1 MTKILKAAVA
11 GGAAAVAAAALLW
24 GMRPA
29 PSAPTQPRERGAATE
44 HGAAPSAMA
53 GPPTA
58 TAKAPPEPEAPP
70 ATEAT
75 AGGALARPQRPGPS
89 GGPAPV
95 DEPSLMA
102 RLRAL
107 GDSDPALALELA
119 RQGNQLFPGSS
130 DAAERAAVAVKSLVL
145 QGQMAEARSEAQAMV
160 DRYPHTRWALSIQR
174 HMNVRP
180 SRN

>member
-1 MTKILKAAVA
+1 MTKPAILKAAVA

-29 PSAPTQPRERGAATE
+29 PSAPAQPRERGAATE
-44 HGAAPSAMA
+44 HGEAPPAMAAP
-53 GPPTA
+53 P
-58 TAKAPPEPEAPP
+58 TAKAPPEPEAP
-70 ATEAT
+70 AGTEAP
-75 AGGALARPQRPGPS
+75 AGGAHARPQRPGPS
-89 GGPAPV
+89 GGPAPA

-119 RQGNQLFPGSS
+119 RQGNQLFPGSP

-145 QGQMAEARSEAQAMV
+145 QGHMAEARSEAQAMV
-160 DRYPHTRWALSIQR
+160 DRYPHTPWALSIQR